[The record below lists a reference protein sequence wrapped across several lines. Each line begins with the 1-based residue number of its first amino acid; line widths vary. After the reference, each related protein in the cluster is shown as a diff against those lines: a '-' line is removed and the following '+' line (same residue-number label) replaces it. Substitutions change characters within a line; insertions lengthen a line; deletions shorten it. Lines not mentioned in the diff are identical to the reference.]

1 MTQKAVVFWGGR
13 VMTQK
18 AVVFSGRVAGTGA
31 AAQRGGRADQR
42 AGPAGHTGVGS
53 LQQEH
58 PENGQRE
65 SAQEYA
71 LVMCRVSK
79 TVCVVCKCVCVVCVC
94 E

>member
-1 MTQKAVVFWGGR
+1 MMTQKG
-13 VMTQK
+13 
-18 AVVFSGRVAGTGA
+18 VVFSGCVAGTGA

-65 SAQEYA
+65 SAQECA

-79 TVCVVCKCVCVVCVC
+79 TVGVWCVNG
-94 E
+94 